1 MSSYTGGGSLPQAAI
16 LHSTR
21 TLTGVFVL
29 KLLRFRIEFGRMRW
43 RAALALSCLFAVFLQ
58 GASAAVKAADHLDKL
73 EREVS
78 FHIEPGPL
86 ESALIQFSRQS
97 GIQIALSTRITGMSV
112 VAIDGRRNAR
122 EVLTTLLNANG
133 LTFAVVGETV
143 TVSAVDPK
151 IHPAV
156 ASPPGDTAKK

>member
-1 MSSYTGGGSLPQAAI
+1 
-16 LHSTR
+16 
-21 TLTGVFVL
+21 
-29 KLLRFRIEFGRMRW
+29 MRW
-43 RAALALSCLFAVFLQ
+43 RVAFAISFLLVAWLE

-73 EREVS
+73 EREAS

-97 GIQIALSTRITGMSV
+97 GIQVVLSTRITGTLV
-112 VAIDGRRNAR
+112 AAIDGHRNAR
-122 EVLTTLLNANG
+122 EVLTALLNANG

-143 TVSAVDPK
+143 TVYAVDPK

-156 ASPPGDTAKK
+156 ANPPSDSAKK